1 MTIKFNANKSLIH
14 ESNVRAIAY
23 SLPTRGNF
31 LSCTSSSLLQSMDIT
46 YLCSRIVTLGI
57 GKRGYFFLRCSLVR
71 GQALCSVVRAL
82 YFRLIG
88 GIYNVLLWHYL
99 TEPLN
104 KPRNLCHDKTTINFI
119 LDWNT
124 FFVRAHGLGRTQIN
138 QIHQIDL
145 SLSWSMLPISPT
157 VGEQVSTRY
166 SIPYGWLFLGP
177 LQIVQSFRHL
187 MLPFVDFPSSFC
199 QPSSPAPRCLLTI
212 PGDTEAG
219 TNGVFVLL
227 HAIEDR
233 FPRIYPRYSHHI
245 RKFRRNGSSLLG
257 QEAFPCCKALLE
269 LRHYS
274 GWSWINEIPTS
285 ILGNLARLT
294 ILLMA
299 WMTQCRGFVRIKG
312 NRQNSHWTREPNEA
326 VQKPIIISAVRWY
339 QRARRPVFL
348 NSSCSDGYNHSR
360 MVLVHL
366 TSLIIWHS

>member
-187 MLPFVDFPSSFC
+187 MLPFVDFSII
-199 QPSSPAPRCLLTI
+199 LLSTLI
-212 PGDTEAG
+212 T
-219 TNGVFVLL
+219 
-227 HAIEDR
+227 
-233 FPRIYPRYSHHI
+233 S
-245 RKFRRNGSSLLG
+245 SSL
-257 QEAFPCCKALLE
+257 P
-269 LRHYS
+269 
-274 GWSWINEIPTS
+274 P
-285 ILGNLARLT
+285 
-294 ILLMA
+294 
-299 WMTQCRGFVRIKG
+299 
-312 NRQNSHWTREPNEA
+312 
-326 VQKPIIISAVRWY
+326 
-339 QRARRPVFL
+339 
-348 NSSCSDGYNHSR
+348 DHSR
-360 MVLVHL
+360 RYRSGHERRVCFVTRHWGQVPQDL
-366 TSLIIWHS
+366 SQIFAPYPKI